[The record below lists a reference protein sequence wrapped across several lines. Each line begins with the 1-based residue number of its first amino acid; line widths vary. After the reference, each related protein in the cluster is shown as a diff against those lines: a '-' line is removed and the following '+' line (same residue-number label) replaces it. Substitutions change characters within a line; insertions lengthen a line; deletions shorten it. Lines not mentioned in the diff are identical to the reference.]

1 MIQSASE
8 IINKYYP
15 EGTRLRDIYMRHC
28 RQVADLALEIN
39 AARRLGLDADT
50 VETAAMLHDI
60 GIFLT
65 DADGID
71 CHGTEPYIRHGI
83 LGATLLR
90 REGMPEEIARVAERH
105 TGAGITPD
113 DIVSMKLPL
122 PEGDYMPETLL
133 ERLVCYADKFYS
145 KTRLDGAKS
154 LGSVRRSMERHSTAT
169 LARFE
174 RLHDEFHIAQTEK

>member
-1 MIQSASE
+1 MRYQE
-8 IINKYYP
+8 IIDKYYP
-15 EGTRLRDIYMRHC
+15 EGRRLRDIYMRHC

-39 AARRLGLDADT
+39 KDRKLRLDPDT

-60 GIFLT
+60 GIFFT

-71 CHGTEPYIRHGI
+71 CHGNEPYIRHGI
-83 LGATLLR
+83 LGAALLR

-113 DIVSMKLPL
+113 DITTMSLPL
-122 PEGDYMPETLL
+122 PPGDYMPVTEL

-145 KTRLDGAKS
+145 KTRLEGPKS
-154 LGSVRRSMERHSTAT
+154 LDSVRRSMERFSAET
-169 LARFE
+169 LARFD
-174 RLHDEFHIAQTEK
+174 RLHEEFCI